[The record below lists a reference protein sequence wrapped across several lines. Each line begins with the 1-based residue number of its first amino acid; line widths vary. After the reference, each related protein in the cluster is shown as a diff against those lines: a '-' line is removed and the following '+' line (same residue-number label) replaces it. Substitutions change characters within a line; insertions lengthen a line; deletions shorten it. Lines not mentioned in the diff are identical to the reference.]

1 MKFGQFSQEQSDED
15 RLDDQV
21 TSAME
26 TGNIAR
32 ARELVAAH
40 RETFPDAVL
49 RIQRDVIRTYGVRL

>member
-32 ARELVAAH
+32 ARELVAD